1 MLETISGLVIYL
13 AAINAA
19 TFAAYGF
26 DKSQA
31 RNYGR
36 RISESTLLL
45 LGLAGG
51 TAAAFAAQRVFHHKT
66 HKRSFQIQFWLTIAI
81 QAGAIVTVLVLL
93 AHQVSP
99 SSTS

>member
-1 MLETISGLVIYL
+1 VPEAIFGLVIYL

-19 TFAAYGF
+19 TFAAYGL

-31 RNYGR
+31 RERGR

-51 TAAAFAAQRVFHHKT
+51 SPAAFAAQRIFHHKT
-66 HKRSFQIQFWLTIAI
+66 HKVSFQIQFWFIAAL
-81 QAGAIVTVLVLL
+81 QAGAIVAVWALT